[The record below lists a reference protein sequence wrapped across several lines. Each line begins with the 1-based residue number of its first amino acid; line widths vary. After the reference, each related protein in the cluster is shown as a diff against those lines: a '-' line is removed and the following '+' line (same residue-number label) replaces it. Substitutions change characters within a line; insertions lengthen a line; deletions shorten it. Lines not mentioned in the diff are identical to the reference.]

1 MYPFHEIFKENAHWI
16 AEKIAKDPHYFEKLS
31 KGQSPEILYIGC
43 SDSRVTAEDLMGAE
57 PGEIFIHRN
66 IANLVVS
73 TDSNINAVVQYA
85 VEYLHVKHIV
95 VCGHYECGGVKAALN
110 PSDMGQLNN
119 WLQTLRDVYR
129 LHQHELDELN
139 NEKAKFDRLV
149 ELNVREQCI
158 NIIKIDHVQRAWH
171 RTGYPHIHGWVF
183 NVRDGRL
190 IDLGLNM
197 EEEFASIRSI
207 YDLCPKVAA
216 EEPATAEPI
225 ESQHKAAVLAQLSRW
240 SANRLDEYDPA
251 LPKLK
256 PKQAEEV
263 QRLAKTLQI
272 ESFHYRPDGHG
283 RQTSE
288 CTALI
293 DGARLTTEWI
303 YNYDSEQSDWTFA
316 GAFSA
321 SGDGCFFGEMDLSI
335 PKKALPTSLSGKT
348 LQAFLYV
355 VMFDHLNAHHNFY
368 HRPSWD

>member
-1 MYPFHEIFKENAHWI
+1 MYPFNDIFKENAHWI
-16 AEKIAKDPHYFEKLS
+16 AEKLAKDPRYFEKLS
-31 KGQSPEILYIGC
+31 QGQSPEILYIGC

-129 LHQHELDELN
+129 LHQHDLDAITDE
-139 NEKAKFDRLV
+139 EARFDRLV

-158 NIIKIDHVQRAWH
+158 NIIKIDHVQRAWQ

-183 NVRDGRL
+183 NVRNGQL

-207 YDLCPKVAA
+207 YDLLPKEISNPPA
-216 EEPATAEPI
+216 ESP
-225 ESQHKAAVLAQLSRW
+225 ESQHRTLSLALLARW
-240 SANRLDEYDPA
+240 STNKLDKYDPT

-263 QRLAKTLQI
+263 QRLASTLKI
-272 ESFHYRPDGHG
+272 ESVDYKPDGQG

-293 DGARLTTEWI
+293 DGARLTASWL
-303 YNYDSEQSDWTFA
+303 YNYDRELSDWEFS
-316 GAFSA
+316 GVFSA
-321 SGDGCFFGEMDLSI
+321 SGSGCFFERAQLSV
-335 PKKALPTSLSGKT
+335 PKNAIPTSLSGKA